1 MLIRFD
7 YMSELRDAAR
17 EAYEWLA
24 NQKTPPVEGPLSI
37 LIRYAPKVVTPIYLG
52 ARLGYRVG
60 EAGAEGKFGTGPVV
74 GLPYTPEIERYERSA
89 LRTSRV
95 I

>member
-1 MLIRFD
+1 
-7 YMSELRDAAR
+7 MSELRDAAR

-24 NQKTPPVEGPLSI
+24 NQKKPPVEGPLSI

-52 ARLGYRVG
+52 ARLGYLVG
-60 EAGAEGKFGTGPVV
+60 ERGAEGGFGSGPVA
-74 GLPYTPEIERYERSA
+74 GLDYTPEIAEYERSA
-89 LRTSRV
+89 LRTTRL

>member
-1 MLIRFD
+1 
-7 YMSELRDAAR
+7 MSELRDAAR
-17 EAYEWLA
+17 EVYEWLA

-37 LIRYAPKVVTPIYLG
+37 LIRYAPKVVTPIYVG

-60 EAGAEGKFGTGPVV
+60 EAGAKGRFGSGPSA
-74 GLPYTPEIERYERSA
+74 GLDYTPEIAEYERSA
-89 LRTSRV
+89 LRTTRL

>member
-1 MLIRFD
+1 
-7 YMSELRDAAR
+7 MSKLRDAAR

-52 ARLGYRVG
+52 ARLGYRVS
-60 EAGAEGKFGTGPVV
+60 EAGAAGKFGSGPVV
-74 GLPYTPEIERYERSA
+74 GLPYTPEIAEFERSA
-89 LRTSRV
+89 LGSSR
-95 I
+95 II